1 MDNTVGRL
9 QFLFPQYQFDVI
21 LGTLLGDGRLE
32 CRSKGIRVFPLT
44 ARLRVHQGEKQKDYV
59 FWRYRIFRN
68 FVLRRP
74 RKIMAGYDK
83 KRNHYHYSWY
93 FHTKTSEDFGL
104 FHEYF
109 YKDGIKIIPND
120 VFQFITPRAI
130 AVWFMDDGSNTQKSF
145 TLNTQCFSLQEQEM
159 FIKFFKKFYNIS
171 ASIIKDRKQTKI
183 RIGRNDFEKFIKI
196 IQPFII
202 PSMLYKIA
210 NPRNDFSSIEL
221 KKDGGD

>member
-44 ARLRVHQGEKQKDYV
+44 ARLRIHQGEKQKDYV
-59 FWRYRIFRN
+59 LWKYKIFRN
-68 FVLRRP
+68 FVLRKP

-104 FHEYF
+104 FHQYF
-109 YKDGIKIIPND
+109 YKNGIKIVPND
-120 VFQFITPRAI
+120 IFQFITPRAI

-159 FIKFFKKFYNIS
+159 FIRFFKKFYNMS
-171 ASIIKDRKQTKI
+171 ASIVKDRRQTKI
-183 RIGRNDFEKFIKI
+183 RIGRNDFEKFTKI
-196 IQPFII
+196 VQPFII

-221 KKDGGD
+221 KKDGGE